1 MIGDFT
7 GKVLIISGATGGFG
21 TLAAQELSARGA
33 RLVLTDLDCQALAR
47 LAGTLGRN
55 CEIMAGDITDPATSR
70 LCVEKALDRFGHL
83 DGAFNNAGIEHK
95 MNRTPDIDPDSI
107 DTTMRVNFEGILF
120 AMQAQIPAISQ
131 RFRETGDVGAI
142 LNTASI
148 AAVKG
153 APKLGVYAA
162 SKHAIVGLS
171 RSAAIEYARHGVRV
185 NTLCPAF
192 TRTRMVM
199 DGILKGFENP
209 EDGLEKLASGIP
221 MGRIG
226 EPEEVVPAILFA
238 LCPANSFFTGQEI
251 CLDGGMTA

>member
-1 MIGDFT
+1 MTGEFA
-7 GKVLIISGATGGFG
+7 GKVIIISGATGGFG
-21 TLAAQELSARGA
+21 QLAARALSARGA
-33 RLVLTDLDCQALAR
+33 RLVLTDLDHDALLG
-47 LAGTLGRN
+47 LAKTIGTA
-55 CEIMAGDITDPATSR
+55 CETIAGDITDPATS
-70 LCVEKALDRFGHL
+70 LNCVKRALDHFGRL

-95 MNRTPDIDPDSI
+95 MNRTPDIDIHSI
-107 DTTMRVNFEGILF
+107 DITMSVNFRGVLY

-131 RFRETGDVGAI
+131 HFRETGEVGAI

-192 TRTRMVM
+192 TRTRMVTK
-199 DGILKGFENP
+199 GILMDFEDT
-209 EDGLEKLASGIP
+209 EDGLKKLASGIP

-238 LCPANSFFTGQEI
+238 LSPANSFYTGQEI
-251 CLDGGMTA
+251 RLDGGMTA